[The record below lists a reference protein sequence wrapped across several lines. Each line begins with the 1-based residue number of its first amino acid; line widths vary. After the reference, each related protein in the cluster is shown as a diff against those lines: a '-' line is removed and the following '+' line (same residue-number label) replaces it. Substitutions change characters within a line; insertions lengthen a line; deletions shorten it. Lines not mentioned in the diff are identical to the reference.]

1 MIIANKT
8 CNICFFIIWSLY
20 GYGSI
25 PIFIAFLGGYSH
37 PAINPAMTWGEPG
50 TVPGCHDP
58 SNGSGPGCGGG
69 NRCRDRPPRR
79 LEGDAVGRI

>member
-1 MIIANKT
+1 MF
-8 CNICFFIIWSLY
+8 FFIIWSLY

-50 TVPGCHDP
+50 TVQRVQRVQDAEAEIDAEIA
-58 SNGSGPGCGGG
+58 
-69 NRCRDRPPRR
+69 RLDALKEMR
-79 LEGDAVGRI
+79 LEGFDAGGFTLW